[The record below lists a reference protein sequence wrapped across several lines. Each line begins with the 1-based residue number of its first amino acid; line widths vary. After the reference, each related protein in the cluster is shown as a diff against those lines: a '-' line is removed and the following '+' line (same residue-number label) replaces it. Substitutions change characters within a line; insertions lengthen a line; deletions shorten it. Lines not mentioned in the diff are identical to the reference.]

1 MSAVNFVHM
10 DTGAFPVVIMQSF
23 SENMAQTEQWV
34 KELDALLDKQ
44 TPFALIYPPKDGP
57 EKPDTQEDMD
67 ARKYVRRWLKTGK
80 EKMAAYCNVMI
91 LTVNQ
96 ETGDKAELEKFAPM
110 AGAVYGVPVFVAD
123 DMAAAR
129 AKAAEVTA

>member
-1 MSAVNFVHM
+1 MSAVNVVHM
-10 DTGAFPVVIMQSF
+10 DTSAFPVVIMQSF
-23 SENMAQTEQWV
+23 PENRAQTEQWV
-34 KELDALLDKQ
+34 NELDALLDKQ
-44 TPFALIYPPKDGP
+44 TPFALIYPPKEEP

-80 EKMAAYCNVMI
+80 EKMAAYCSMMI

-96 ETGDKAELEKFAPM
+96 ETGDKEQLEKFAPM
-110 AGAVYGVPVFVAD
+110 AAAVYGVPVFVAD

-129 AKAAEVTA
+129 VKAAEVTA

>member
-23 SENMAQTEQWV
+23 PENMAQTEQWV

-57 EKPDTQEDMD
+57 EKP
-67 ARKYVRRWLKTGK
+67 
-80 EKMAAYCNVMI
+80 AYCSVMI

>member
-23 SENMAQTEQWV
+23 PENMAQTEQWV

-44 TPFALIYPPKDGP
+44 TSFALIYPPKDGP

-80 EKMAAYCNVMI
+80 ENMTQAAGFYNLLLQC
-91 LTVNQ
+91 
-96 ETGDKAELEKFAPM
+96 
-110 AGAVYGVPVFVAD
+110 D
-123 DMAAAR
+123 DPDGQSGNR
-129 AKAAEVTA
+129 G

>member
-1 MSAVNFVHM
+1 MSAINFVHM
-10 DTGAFPVVIMQSF
+10 DISAFPVVIMQSF
-23 SENMAQTEQWV
+23 PENMIQTEQWV

-44 TPFALIYPPKDGP
+44 TLFVLIYPPKDGP
-57 EKPDTQEDMD
+57 EKPDTREDMD

-80 EKMAAYCNVMI
+80 EKMAAYCSMMI

-96 ETGDKAELEKFAPM
+96 ETGDKAQLEKFAPV

-123 DMAAAR
+123 DMPAAQV
-129 AKAAEVTA
+129 KAADMIA

>member
-10 DTGAFPVVIMQSF
+10 DTGVFPVVIMQSF
-23 SENMAQTEQWV
+23 PENMAQTEQWV

-80 EKMAAYCNVMI
+80 ENGGI
-91 LTVNQ
+91 LQCDDPDRQSGNRGQ
-96 ETGDKAELEKFAPM
+96 SG
-110 AGAVYGVPVFVAD
+110 AGEIRADGRCSLRCAGVCC
-123 DMAAAR
+123 
-129 AKAAEVTA
+129 